1 MPAPLREI
9 FLYRPRGLPIF
20 GCEQRCLWAK
30 RCCRRPDPTAA
41 GAGRRSAD
49 RGARVGV
56 AAAVIEFITGSLT
69 AAPRRVGKP
78 LRRELAGLY
87 SARRGTFRVLCRI
100 DDAEHLV
107 TVIRVE
113 HPLTPIV
120 GVDVLAR
127 APNINICRT
136 NVLSSCTPTL
146 CSTISSASRRPSM
159 STMRF
164 GIFST

>member
-1 MPAPLREI
+1 MPMGQEVLQTA
-9 FLYRPRGLPIF
+9 
-20 GCEQRCLWAK
+20 
-30 RCCRRPDPTAA
+30 RPDGCGSRPA
-41 GAGRRSAD
+41 AD

-87 SARRGTFRVLCRI
+87 SARGTFRVLCRI

-113 HPLTPIV
+113 HPLAPIV